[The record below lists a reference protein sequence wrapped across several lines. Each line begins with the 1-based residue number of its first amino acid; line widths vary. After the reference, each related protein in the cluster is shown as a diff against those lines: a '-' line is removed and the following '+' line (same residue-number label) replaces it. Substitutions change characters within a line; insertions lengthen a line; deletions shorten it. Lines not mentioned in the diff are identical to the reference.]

1 MTELPPD
8 DIESG
13 EFEMQSDLQVD
24 DAQIDDASAGLPDV
38 YELTGHPRIDEALT
52 RLDSLDD
59 LDINDHPEQFDA
71 IHQALRE
78 SLASAGRD
86 GDASEHP

>member
-1 MTELPPD
+1 MTETPAD
-8 DIESG
+8 DMTTSEPES
-13 EFEMQSDLQVD
+13 
-24 DAQIDDASAGLPDV
+24 
-38 YELTGHPRIDEALT
+38 TGTESTGNERIDEALK
-52 RLDSLDD
+52 RLESLDE

-86 GDASEHP
+86 GDAPESP

>member
-1 MTELPPD
+1 MTETPP
-8 DIESG
+8 EGSPTP
-13 EFEMQSDLQVD
+13 
-24 DAQIDDASAGLPDV
+24 DAEA
-38 YELTGHPRIDEALT
+38 TGNGRIDEALD
-52 RLDSLDD
+52 RLGALDD

-86 GDASEHP
+86 GDAPELP

>member
-1 MTELPPD
+1 MTETPAED
-8 DIESG
+8 EQTAEAES
-13 EFEMQSDLQVD
+13 
-24 DAQIDDASAGLPDV
+24 
-38 YELTGHPRIDEALT
+38 TGHQRIDEALK
-52 RLDSLDD
+52 RLDALDE

-86 GDASEHP
+86 GDAPELP

>member
-1 MTELPPD
+1 MTQMPPD
-8 DIESG
+8 DLPRDET
-13 EFEMQSDLQVD
+13 EMAVDLQVD
-24 DAQIDDASAGLPDV
+24 DAPDIDDSV
-38 YELTGHPRIDEALT
+38 VESTGHPRIDEALT
-52 RLDSLDD
+52 RLDALDE

-86 GDASEHP
+86 GDAPEHL

>member
-1 MTELPPD
+1 MTETPS
-8 DIESG
+8 E
-13 EFEMQSDLQVD
+13 
-24 DAQIDDASAGLPDV
+24 DV
-38 YELTGHPRIDEALT
+38 PTPAPNSTGNGRIDEALD
-52 RLDSLDD
+52 RLGALDD

-86 GDASEHP
+86 GDAPELP

>member
-1 MTELPPD
+1 MTEMPADDEATTAPD
-8 DIESG
+8 
-13 EFEMQSDLQVD
+13 SDLAAVD
-24 DAQIDDASAGLPDV
+24 ETVSGGDLA
-38 YELTGHPRIDEALT
+38 TGNARIDEALT
-52 RLDSLDD
+52 RLEALDE

-86 GDASEHP
+86 EDAPESP

>member
-1 MTELPPD
+1 MTELPSEDTPTPEA
-8 DIESG
+8 ESTDTDTG
-13 EFEMQSDLQVD
+13 T
-24 DAQIDDASAGLPDV
+24 
-38 YELTGHPRIDEALT
+38 ELTGNERIDEALQ
-52 RLDSLDD
+52 RLDSLDE

-86 GDASEHP
+86 GDAPEHP

>member
-1 MTELPPD
+1 MTETPAD
-8 DIESG
+8 DVTTTEPESTGIES
-13 EFEMQSDLQVD
+13 
-24 DAQIDDASAGLPDV
+24 
-38 YELTGHPRIDEALT
+38 TGNERIDEALT
-52 RLDSLDD
+52 RLDALDE

-86 GDASEHP
+86 GDAPESP

>member
-1 MTELPPD
+1 MTETPSEAEVTTASETATV
-8 DIESG
+8 ES
-13 EFEMQSDLQVD
+13 
-24 DAQIDDASAGLPDV
+24 
-38 YELTGHPRIDEALT
+38 TGNARIDEALT
-52 RLDSLDD
+52 RLEALDG

-86 GDASEHP
+86 GDAPESP

>member
-1 MTELPPD
+1 MTEMPPED
-8 DIESG
+8 EVTTAAEST
-13 EFEMQSDLQVD
+13 E
-24 DAQIDDASAGLPDV
+24 I
-38 YELTGHPRIDEALT
+38 ELTGNGRIDEALT
-52 RLDSLDD
+52 RLEALDE

-86 GDASEHP
+86 GDAPESP

>member
-1 MTELPPD
+1 MTEMPSEDEATVRPEP
-8 DIESG
+8 IEA
-13 EFEMQSDLQVD
+13 E
-24 DAQIDDASAGLPDV
+24 A
-38 YELTGHPRIDEALT
+38 TGNVRIDEALT
-52 RLDSLDD
+52 RLDALDE

-86 GDASEHP
+86 GDEPEHP

>member
-1 MTELPPD
+1 MTEIPAEDATTPET
-8 DIESG
+8 ESSG
-13 EFEMQSDLQVD
+13 T
-24 DAQIDDASAGLPDV
+24 
-38 YELTGHPRIDEALT
+38 ELTGIGRIDEALT
-52 RLDSLDD
+52 RLDALDE

-86 GDASEHP
+86 GDAPEFP

>member
-1 MTELPPD
+1 MTEMPSEDEATAVPEPTD
-8 DIESG
+8 TDS
-13 EFEMQSDLQVD
+13 
-24 DAQIDDASAGLPDV
+24 
-38 YELTGHPRIDEALT
+38 TGNVRIDEALT
-52 RLDSLDD
+52 RLEALDE

-86 GDASEHP
+86 GDAPESP

>member
-1 MTELPPD
+1 MTETPAD
-8 DIESG
+8 DVTTPEPESA
-13 EFEMQSDLQVD
+13 EVES
-24 DAQIDDASAGLPDV
+24 
-38 YELTGHPRIDEALT
+38 TGNERIDEALK
-52 RLDSLDD
+52 RLESLDE

-86 GDASEHP
+86 GDAPESP

>member
-1 MTELPPD
+1 MTEMPSD
-8 DIESG
+8 DEATTVPEPIEAES
-13 EFEMQSDLQVD
+13 
-24 DAQIDDASAGLPDV
+24 
-38 YELTGHPRIDEALT
+38 TGNVRIDEALT
-52 RLDSLDD
+52 RLEALDE

-86 GDASEHP
+86 GDAPESP

>member
-1 MTELPPD
+1 MTETPD
-8 DIESG
+8 D
-13 EFEMQSDLQVD
+13 
-24 DAQIDDASAGLPDV
+24 DV
-38 YELTGHPRIDEALT
+38 QQPATTGHPRIDEALT

-86 GDASEHP
+86 GDALEIP